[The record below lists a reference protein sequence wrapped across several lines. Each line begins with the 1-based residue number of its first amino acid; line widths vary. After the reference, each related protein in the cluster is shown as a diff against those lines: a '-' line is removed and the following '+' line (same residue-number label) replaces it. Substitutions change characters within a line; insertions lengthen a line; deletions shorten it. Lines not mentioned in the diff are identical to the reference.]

1 MCLIIFGHG
10 WCWCNR
16 APWCG
21 NCWTPAVPF
30 RAICSHAS
38 LQLPQL
44 PSVQLRLS
52 NRGLRQQ
59 SFQPT
64 SRQQRRAGSLKG
76 DAVYLLQ
83 WLCFPF
89 VIIHNVQFIKVCAFP
104 ARQNSVH
111 VFQGQFFGA
120 VLRNVLAFP
129 IRSKQPSEEKYP
141 LIWQER
147 LRSEAYGSLHI
158 LWCWFWPAEGA
169 ALSNSLKSCY
179 CSSSFSNLLRVVLLM
194 YNSPGLIQ
202 L

>member
-21 NCWTPAVPF
+21 NCWTPAVTF

-76 DAVYLLQ
+76 DAKSIYFNGFAFHLLSYIMYSLLQ
-83 WLCFPF
+83 DVLFQHDRIQSTFSGDSFLELSSEMSLIALC
-89 VIIHNVQFIKVCAFP
+89 V
-104 ARQNSVH
+104 QNS
-111 VFQGQFFGA
+111 
-120 VLRNVLAFP
+120 
-129 IRSKQPSEEKYP
+129 P
-141 LIWQER
+141 LKKNT
-147 LRSEAYGSLHI
+147 
-158 LWCWFWPAEGA
+158 P
-169 ALSNSLKSCY
+169 
-179 CSSSFSNLLRVVLLM
+179 
-194 YNSPGLIQ
+194 
-202 L
+202 